1 MKHPGSESFKI
12 DDWRVSPREGL
23 LTRGNETVRLEPK
36 AMEVLVYFASRPGE
50 VITREELERDVW
62 HGALVGYEAVT
73 NTVIKLRKALQDNAR
88 QPRFITTVPKVG
100 YQLIAPVTY
109 PGDNDSA
116 ETTMAIGGQPTAG
129 TSRRASSSPAHKYG
143 IVAASLA
150 VIVLLGLIW
159 LWPGGKDNHVATPS
173 ILVLPFEN
181 LGDDPTQH
189 YLADGIT
196 EDIITD
202 LSRLSNI
209 MVIAGN
215 SSSRFKEKPMS
226 AQEIGTDIN
235 VMYVLKGSVR
245 RLSDKVRVNVQL
257 VNVET
262 GFNAWAQRYDRTA
275 TEMFAVQDNVTQ
287 RIVEALAVNITS
299 QEKQRLA
306 QRATDNLKAYD
317 LFQEGQRISK
327 ASTKESNEQA
337 RAVYREAIE
346 LDPRYGRAYGALA
359 ITLADD
365 FRRGWT
371 DTPLETLDRA
381 LELAEQAVA
390 LDNTTPQTYWALA
403 YVHLARKEYEQAEQA
418 VSQAITIAP
427 NYADGYGL
435 LALIKVHLGQ
445 AQQAV
450 EINTRAMR
458 LNPYYTWNYLYT
470 LGSAYYMLG
479 DYQAAI
485 DTLEQAQARNENAV
499 HVKLYL
505 AASYQMAGRHE
516 DARWTIEQVG
526 ILSPTTTLRD
536 IEKALPIADPEF
548 RQNFLQNLRK
558 AGLPN

>member
-1 MKHPGSESFKI
+1 
-12 DDWRVSPREGL
+12 
-23 LTRGNETVRLEPK
+23 
-36 AMEVLVYFASRPGE
+36 
-50 VITREELERDVW
+50 
-62 HGALVGYEAVT
+62 
-73 NTVIKLRKALQDNAR
+73 
-88 QPRFITTVPKVG
+88 
-100 YQLIAPVTY
+100 
-109 PGDNDSA
+109 
-116 ETTMAIGGQPTAG
+116 
-129 TSRRASSSPAHKYG
+129 
-143 IVAASLA
+143 
-150 VIVLLGLIW
+150 
-159 LWPGGKDNHVATPS
+159 
-173 ILVLPFEN
+173 
-181 LGDDPTQH
+181 
-189 YLADGIT
+189 
-196 EDIITD
+196 
-202 LSRLSNI
+202 
-209 MVIAGN
+209 
-215 SSSRFKEKPMS
+215 
-226 AQEIGTDIN
+226 
-235 VMYVLKGSVR
+235 MYVLKGSVR

-390 LDNTTPQTYWALA
+390 LDNSTPQTYWALA

-536 IEKALPIADPEF
+536 IEKTLPIADPEF